1 MLVRFVA
8 AILGLAWLFWQI
20 PVAKTDTVALIE
32 VTGFS
37 AYSEAPENS
46 TTNAAL
52 TLFRYNAPGQYTSYA
67 VDKTGVITGRLDL
80 PGSAVAKA
88 DGTQITLGGKEGY
101 ITAPDNGAYY
111 IWYPQLGSQ
120 IYVFNERGNFLWE
133 KEESHYLQVLP
144 RGRYIL
150 AAAGDQSRMVFVNP
164 DFKVQ
169 ADFQSVLFN
178 RYIMDDNPDLGGA
191 QVCLGSLDGE
201 VIVAH
206 LDRKIYFR
214 QKLGYALK
222 SLACDL
228 QTGDMAAIVER
239 TVEKQN
245 IKKDYLLRLKFSL
258 SAPKDDKQIE
268 TMHAVPAKLETEAA
282 IELPVLTVTS
292 APLVITKNTLCFIQV
307 SALNA
312 DASALYTLRK
322 RNSGFE
328 ARQLATH
335 ALTDGTAA
343 FDVSPDT
350 WKSKRV
356 NLGSEEACLFAHRS
370 GRFIV
375 ANQRGLILD
384 RSDLKTDRLLSANG
398 ESFVQ
403 SERGVFTV
411 K

>member
-1 MLVRFVA
+1 MLVRFFA
-8 AILGLAWLFWQI
+8 AILGLTWLFWQI
-20 PVAKTDTVALIE
+20 PVAKIDTVALVE

-37 AYSEAPENS
+37 AFADATEQSAS
-46 TTNAAL
+46 NAAL

-67 VDKTGVITGRLDL
+67 VDKTGAITGRLDL

-133 KEESHYLQVLP
+133 KEESHYLHVLP

-169 ADFQSVLFN
+169 ADFQGVLFN
-178 RYIMDDNPDLGGA
+178 RYIMDDNPDLSGA
-191 QVCLGSLDGE
+191 QICLGSLDGE

-239 TVEKQN
+239 TADKQN
-245 IKKDYLLRLKFSL
+245 MQKDYLLRLKFSL
-258 SAPKDDKQIE
+258 SAPKDDKPIE
-268 TMHAVPAKLETEAA
+268 TMHAVPAKLETAA
-282 IELPVLTVTS
+282 EIELPVRTVTPS
-292 APLVITKNTLCFIQV
+292 PLVIAANTLCFIQV
-307 SALNA
+307 SALDA
-312 DASALYTLRK
+312 DALALYTLRK
-322 RNSGFE
+322 RNSGLE

-335 ALTDGTAA
+335 AIADGMAV
-343 FDVSPDT
+343 FDSSPDT
-350 WKSKRV
+350 WKSHTV
-356 NLGSEEACLFAHRS
+356 SLGSEEACLFAHRS

-375 ANQRGLILD
+375 ANQRGLLLD
-384 RSDLKTDRLLSANG
+384 RSDLKTERLLNANG
-398 ESFVQ
+398 VSFVQ

-411 K
+411 R

>member
-1 MLVRFVA
+1 MLVRFFA
-8 AILGLAWLFWQI
+8 AILGLTWLFWQI
-20 PVAKTDTVALIE
+20 SVTKTDTVALVE
-32 VTGFS
+32 VTKFS
-37 AYSEAPENS
+37 AFADAAEQSAS
-46 TTNAAL
+46 NAAL

-67 VDKTGVITGRLDL
+67 VDKTGLITGRLDL

-133 KEESHYLQVLP
+133 KEESHYLHVLP

-169 ADFQSVLFN
+169 ADFQGVLFN
-178 RYIMDDNPDLGGA
+178 RYIMDDNPDLSGA
-191 QVCLGSLDGE
+191 QICLGSLDGE

-239 TVEKQN
+239 TADKQN
-245 IKKDYLLRLKFSL
+245 MQKDYLLRLKFSL
-258 SAPKDDKQIE
+258 SAPKDDKPIE
-268 TMHAVPAKLETEAA
+268 TMHAVPAKLETAA
-282 IELPVLTVTS
+282 EIELPVRTVTPS
-292 APLVITKNTLCFIQV
+292 PLVIAANTLCFIQV
-307 SALNA
+307 SALDA
-312 DASALYTLRK
+312 DALALYTLRK
-322 RNSGFE
+322 RNSGLE

-335 ALTDGTAA
+335 AIADGTAV
-343 FDVSPDT
+343 FDSSPDT
-350 WKSKRV
+350 WKSHTV
-356 NLGSEEACLFAHRS
+356 SLGSEEACLFAHRS

-375 ANQRGLILD
+375 ANQRGLLLD
-384 RSDLKTDRLLSANG
+384 RSDLKTERLLNANG
-398 ESFVQ
+398 VSFVQ

-411 K
+411 R